1 MTNNTQYEIATRDDT
16 AATVR
21 VAIPQQDVL
30 QEIESV
36 YAQYSNELN
45 VPGFRKGRV
54 PKSVLETRF
63 GRDVFVLA
71 AKAELERKHLPAAL
85 ERLDLHPV
93 SVPKVQEVSFD
104 PEGGF
109 VFQASFAVLPD
120 VKLPPYRG
128 LEVAVPP
135 KRDVSEEDV
144 TQALA
149 EIQSQFGTLA
159 EREGDTVSEGDIV
172 RVREKGEE
180 WDTRAEKENPVTSAL
195 VGRRVG
201 DSVDI
206 DVSLEDD
213 AKHMKATVAVVG
225 LRQVV
230 LPAIDD
236 ELAKD
241 AGFDTLAALRD
252 DVRRR
257 MVEARD
263 ERHRRAI
270 ETLLLDTLVEKTS
283 LPLPEPFVVELVD
296 EEVERVRSALERPG
310 SSLSFARYL
319 EQRATTE
326 EDLRKEIRGSV
337 ERRLR
342 RELVLGNVAEAEGVA
357 ISDAELEDMAK
368 ADAQGAGEDG
378 LRFVARLKAEE
389 RWDDYRS
396 AKVTERLLGIL
407 RESAIITEKEE

>member
-63 GRDVFVLA
+63 GRDVFVLE
-71 AKAELERKHLPAAL
+71 AKDELERKHLPAAL
-85 ERLDLHPV
+85 EQLDLHPV

-135 KRDVSEEDV
+135 TRDVSEEDV

-149 EIQSQFGTLA
+149 QIQSQFGTLA
-159 EREGDTVSEGDIV
+159 EREGDTISEGDIV

-180 WDTRAEKENPVTSAL
+180 WDTRAETENPVTSAL

-213 AKHMKATVAVVG
+213 AKHMKATVTVVG

-241 AGFDTLAALRD
+241 AGFDTLTALRD

-257 MVEARD
+257 IVEARD

-270 ETLLLDTLVEKTS
+270 ETVLLDTLVEKTP

-296 EEVERVRSALERPG
+296 EEVGRVRSAFERPG

-337 ERRLR
+337 EHRLR
-342 RELVLGNVAEAEGVA
+342 RELVLGHLAEAEGVA
-357 ISDAELEDMAK
+357 ISDAELEDIAK

-378 LRFVARLKAEE
+378 LRFVARLRAEE
-389 RWDDYRS
+389 RWDDYHS
-396 AKVTERLLGIL
+396 TKVTERLLGIL
-407 RESAIITEKEE
+407 RESAVITEKEE

>member
-63 GRDVFVLA
+63 GRDVFVLE
-71 AKAELERKHLPAAL
+71 AKDELERKHLPAAL

-213 AKHMKATVAVVG
+213 DKHMKATVAVVG

-230 LPAIDD
+230 LPAVDD

>member
-63 GRDVFVLA
+63 GRDVFVLE
-71 AKAELERKHLPAAL
+71 AKDELERKHLPAAL
-85 ERLDLHPV
+85 AALDLHPV

-128 LEVAVPP
+128 LEVIVPSIH
-135 KRDVSEEDV
+135 DVSEEDV

-149 EIQSQFGTLA
+149 QIQSQFGTLA
-159 EREGDTVSEGDIV
+159 ERDGDTVSEGDIV

-180 WDTRAEKENPVTSAL
+180 WDTRAETENPVTSAL

-206 DVSLEDD
+206 DVSLEDSD
-213 AKHMKATVAVVG
+213 KHMKATVTVVG
-225 LRQVV
+225 LRQIV

-257 MVEARD
+257 IVEARD
-263 ERHRRAI
+263 ERHRQAI
-270 ETLLLDTLVEKTS
+270 ETALLDTLVERTP
-283 LPLPEPFVVELVD
+283 LPLPEPFVLELVD
-296 EEVERVRSALERPG
+296 EEVGRVRSALERPG
-310 SSLSFARYL
+310 SSLTFARYL
-319 EQRATTE
+319 EERATTE
-326 EDLRKEIRGSV
+326 EDLRKQIRGSV
-337 ERRLR
+337 EHRLR
-342 RELVLGNVAEAEGVA
+342 RELVLGNLAEAEGVA

-389 RWDDYRS
+389 RWEDYHS
-396 AKVTERLLGIL
+396 AKLTERLLGIL
-407 RESAIITEKEE
+407 RESAVITEKEE

>member
-21 VAIPQQDVL
+21 VAIPKHDVL

-63 GRDVFVLA
+63 GRDVFVLE
-71 AKAELERKHLPAAL
+71 AKDELERKHLPAAL
-85 ERLDLHPV
+85 AELDLHPV

-149 EIQSQFGTLA
+149 QIQSQFGTLA

-180 WDTRAEKENPVTSAL
+180 WDTRAETENPVTSAL

-213 AKHMKATVAVVG
+213 DKHMKATVTVVG

-241 AGFDTLAALRD
+241 AGFDTLTALRD

-257 MVEARD
+257 IVEARD

-270 ETLLLDTLVEKTS
+270 ETLLLDTLVEKTP

-296 EEVERVRSALERPG
+296 EEVKRVRTALERPG
-310 SSLSFARYL
+310 SSLTFARYL
-319 EQRATTE
+319 EERATTE

-337 ERRLR
+337 EHRLR
-342 RELVLGNVAEAEGVA
+342 RELVLGNLAEAEGVA

-378 LRFVARLKAEE
+378 LRFVARLRAEE
-389 RWDDYRS
+389 RWDDYHS

>member
-63 GRDVFVLA
+63 GRDVFVLE
-71 AKAELERKHLPAAL
+71 AKDELERKHLPAAL

-257 MVEARD
+257 IVEARD

-270 ETLLLDTLVEKTS
+270 ETLLLDTLVEKTP
-283 LPLPEPFVVELVD
+283 LPLPEPFVLELVD

-337 ERRLR
+337 EHRLR
-342 RELVLGNVAEAEGVA
+342 RELVLGNVAETEAVA

-389 RWDDYRS
+389 RWADYRS

>member
-63 GRDVFVLA
+63 GRDVFVLE
-71 AKAELERKHLPAAL
+71 AKDELERKHLPAAL

-128 LEVAVPP
+128 LEVAVPS

-213 AKHMKATVAVVG
+213 DKHMKATVAVVG

-257 MVEARD
+257 MAEARD

-270 ETLLLDTLVEKTS
+270 ETLLLDTLVEKTP

>member
-63 GRDVFVLA
+63 GRDVFVLE
-71 AKAELERKHLPAAL
+71 AKDELERKHLPAAL

-128 LEVAVPP
+128 LEVAVPS

-213 AKHMKATVAVVG
+213 AKHMKATVTVVG

-230 LPAIDD
+230 LPAMDD

-257 MVEARD
+257 MAEARD

-270 ETLLLDTLVEKTS
+270 ETLLLDTLVEKTP
-283 LPLPEPFVVELVD
+283 LPLPDPFVVELVD

-337 ERRLR
+337 EHRLR
-342 RELVLGNVAEAEGVA
+342 RELVLGNVAEVEGVA

-407 RESAIITEKEE
+407 RESAVITEKEE

>member
-1 MTNNTQYEIATRDDT
+1 MTNNTQYEIASRDDT

-63 GRDVFVLA
+63 GRDVFVLE
-71 AKAELERKHLPAAL
+71 AKDELERKHLPAAI
-85 ERLDLHPV
+85 EQLDLHPV

-120 VKLPPYRG
+120 VKLPPYCG

-135 KRDVSEEDV
+135 MRDVSDEDV
-144 TQALA
+144 DNALA
-149 EIQSQFGTLA
+149 QLQSQFGTLA

-180 WDTRAEKENPVTSAL
+180 WDTRAETENPVTSAL

-206 DVSLEDD
+206 EVSLEDD
-213 AKHMKATVAVVG
+213 DKHMKATVTVVG

-241 AGFDTLAALRD
+241 AGFETLAALRD

-263 ERHRRAI
+263 ERHRRVI
-270 ETLLLDTLVEKTS
+270 EALLLDTLVEKTT
-283 LPLPEPFVVELVD
+283 LPLPEPFVLELVD
-296 EEVERVRSALERPG
+296 EEVGRIRSAFERPG
-310 SSLSFARYL
+310 SSLTFAGYL

-337 ERRLR
+337 EHRLR
-342 RELVLGNVAEAEGVA
+342 RELVLGNLAETEGVA

-389 RWDDYRS
+389 RWEDYHS
-396 AKVTERLLGIL
+396 AKLTERLLGIL
-407 RESAIITEKEE
+407 RESAIITQKEE

>member
-1 MTNNTQYEIATRDDT
+1 
-16 AATVR
+16 
-21 VAIPQQDVL
+21 
-30 QEIESV
+30 
-36 YAQYSNELN
+36 
-45 VPGFRKGRV
+45 
-54 PKSVLETRF
+54 
-63 GRDVFVLA
+63 
-71 AKAELERKHLPAAL
+71 
-85 ERLDLHPV
+85 
-93 SVPKVQEVSFD
+93 
-104 PEGGF
+104 
-109 VFQASFAVLPD
+109 
-120 VKLPPYRG
+120 
-128 LEVAVPP
+128 
-135 KRDVSEEDV
+135 
-144 TQALA
+144 
-149 EIQSQFGTLA
+149 
-159 EREGDTVSEGDIV
+159 
-172 RVREKGEE
+172 
-180 WDTRAEKENPVTSAL
+180 
-195 VGRRVG
+195 
-201 DSVDI
+201 
-206 DVSLEDD
+206 
-213 AKHMKATVAVVG
+213 MKATVTVVG

-270 ETLLLDTLVEKTS
+270 ETLLLDTLVEKTP
-283 LPLPEPFVVELVD
+283 LPLPEPFVVELVG

-389 RWDDYRS
+389 RWEDYHS

-407 RESAIITEKEE
+407 RESAVITEKEE

>member
-54 PKSVLETRF
+54 PKTVLETRF
-63 GRDVFVLA
+63 GRDVFVLE
-71 AKAELERKHLPAAL
+71 AKDELERKHLPAAL
-85 ERLDLHPV
+85 EQLDLHPV

-104 PEGGF
+104 AEGGF

-120 VKLPPYRG
+120 VKLPPYRA

-135 KRDVSEEDV
+135 MRDVSDEDV

-149 EIQSQFGTLA
+149 QIQSQFGTLA

-180 WDTRAEKENPVTSAL
+180 WDTRAETENPVTSAL

-213 AKHMKATVAVVG
+213 DKHMKATVTVVG

-230 LPAIDD
+230 LPALDD

-241 AGFDTLAALRD
+241 AGFDTLSALRD

-263 ERHRRAI
+263 ERHHHAI
-270 ETLLLDTLVEKTS
+270 ETVLLDTLVEKTL

-296 EEVERVRSALERPG
+296 EEVKRVRTALERPG
-310 SSLSFARYL
+310 SSLTFARYL
-319 EQRATTE
+319 EERATTE

-342 RELVLGNVAEAEGVA
+342 RELVLGNLAEVEGVA

-389 RWDDYRS
+389 RWEDYHS

>member
-63 GRDVFVLA
+63 GRDVFVLE
-71 AKAELERKHLPAAL
+71 AKDELERKHLPAAL

-135 KRDVSEEDV
+135 TRDVSDEDV

-149 EIQSQFGTLA
+149 QFQSQFGTLA

-206 DVSLEDD
+206 EVSLEDSD
-213 AKHMKATVAVVG
+213 KHMKATVTVVG
-225 LRQVV
+225 LRQIV

-270 ETLLLDTLVEKTS
+270 ETLLLDTLVEKTP

-337 ERRLR
+337 EHRLR

>member
-63 GRDVFVLA
+63 GRDVFVLE
-71 AKAELERKHLPAAL
+71 AKDELERKHLPAAL

-149 EIQSQFGTLA
+149 EIQSQFGTLG

-213 AKHMKATVAVVG
+213 GKHMKATVTVVG

-270 ETLLLDTLVEKTS
+270 ETLLLDTLVEKTP
-283 LPLPEPFVVELVD
+283 LPLPEPFVVELVG

-337 ERRLR
+337 EHRLR

>member
-1 MTNNTQYEIATRDDT
+1 MTNNTQYEIASRDDT

-63 GRDVFVLA
+63 GRDVFVLE
-71 AKAELERKHLPAAL
+71 AKDELERKHLPVAI
-85 ERLDLHPV
+85 EQLDLHPV

-120 VKLPPYRG
+120 VKLAPYRG

-135 KRDVSEEDV
+135 IHDISDEDV
-144 TQALA
+144 DNALA
-149 EIQSQFGTLA
+149 QIQSKFGTLA

-180 WDTRAEKENPVTSAL
+180 WDARAEKENPVTSAL

-201 DSVDI
+201 DAVDI

-213 AKHMKATVAVVG
+213 ERRLKATVTVVG
-225 LRQVV
+225 LREIV

-241 AGFDTLAALRD
+241 AGFETLAALRD

-257 MVEARD
+257 MVEARA
-263 ERHRRAI
+263 EHHRRAI
-270 ETLLLDTLVEKTS
+270 EALLLDTLVEKTT
-283 LPLPEPFVVELVD
+283 LPLPEPFVLELVD
-296 EEVERVRSALERPG
+296 EEIKQIRSAVERPG
-310 SSLSFARYL
+310 SSLTFAGYL
-319 EQRATTE
+319 EERATKE
-326 EDLRKEIRGSV
+326 EDLRKEIRRSV
-337 ERRLR
+337 EHRLR
-342 RELVLGNVAEAEGVA
+342 RELVLGSLAEAEDVA

-389 RWDDYRS
+389 RWEDYHS
-396 AKVTERLLGIL
+396 AKLTERLLGIL

>member
-63 GRDVFVLA
+63 GRDVFVLE
-71 AKAELERKHLPAAL
+71 AKDELERKHLPAAL

-128 LEVAVPP
+128 LEVAVPS

-144 TQALA
+144 IQALA

-257 MVEARD
+257 MVAARD

-270 ETLLLDTLVEKTS
+270 ETLLLDTLVEKTP

-337 ERRLR
+337 EHRLR

>member
-1 MTNNTQYEIATRDDT
+1 MTHNTQYEIATRDDT

-63 GRDVFVLA
+63 GRDVFVLE
-71 AKAELERKHLPAAL
+71 AKDELERKHLPAAL

-378 LRFVARLKAEE
+378 LRFVAHLKAEE

>member
-54 PKSVLETRF
+54 PKTVLETRF
-63 GRDVFVLA
+63 GRDVFVLE
-71 AKAELERKHLPAAL
+71 AKDELERKHLPAAL
-85 ERLDLHPV
+85 EQLDLHPV

-104 PEGGF
+104 AEGGF

-257 MVEARD
+257 IVEARD

-270 ETLLLDTLVEKTS
+270 ETLLLDTLVEKTP
-283 LPLPEPFVVELVD
+283 LPLPDPFVVELVD

-389 RWDDYRS
+389 RWDDYHS

-407 RESAIITEKEE
+407 RESAVITEKEE

>member
-1 MTNNTQYEIATRDDT
+1 MTNNTQYEIASRDDT

-63 GRDVFVLA
+63 GRDVFVLE
-71 AKAELERKHLPAAL
+71 AKDELERKHLPAAI
-85 ERLDLHPV
+85 EQLDLHPV

-135 KRDVSEEDV
+135 MRDVSDEDV
-144 TQALA
+144 DNALA
-149 EIQSQFGTLA
+149 QLQSQFGTLA

-180 WDTRAEKENPVTSAL
+180 WDTRAETENPVTSAL

-206 DVSLEDD
+206 EVSLEDD
-213 AKHMKATVAVVG
+213 DKHMKATVTVVG

-241 AGFDTLAALRD
+241 AGFETLAALRD

-263 ERHRRAI
+263 ERHRRVI
-270 ETLLLDTLVEKTS
+270 EALLLDTLVEKTT
-283 LPLPEPFVVELVD
+283 LPLPEPFVLELVD
-296 EEVERVRSALERPG
+296 EEVGRIRSAFERPG
-310 SSLSFARYL
+310 SSLTFAGYL

-337 ERRLR
+337 EHRLR
-342 RELVLGNVAEAEGVA
+342 RELVLGNLAETEGVA

-389 RWDDYRS
+389 RWEDYHS
-396 AKVTERLLGIL
+396 AKLTERLLGIL
-407 RESAIITEKEE
+407 RESAIITQKEE

>member
-1 MTNNTQYEIATRDDT
+1 
-16 AATVR
+16 
-21 VAIPQQDVL
+21 
-30 QEIESV
+30 
-36 YAQYSNELN
+36 
-45 VPGFRKGRV
+45 
-54 PKSVLETRF
+54 
-63 GRDVFVLA
+63 
-71 AKAELERKHLPAAL
+71 
-85 ERLDLHPV
+85 V

-135 KRDVSEEDV
+135 TRDVSDEDV

-149 EIQSQFGTLA
+149 QLQSQFGTLA

-213 AKHMKATVAVVG
+213 DKHMKATVTVVG

-270 ETLLLDTLVEKTS
+270 ETLLLDTLVEKTP

-337 ERRLR
+337 EHRLR

-389 RWDDYRS
+389 RWEDYRS

-407 RESAIITEKEE
+407 RESAVITEKEE

>member
-63 GRDVFVLA
+63 GRDVFVLE
-71 AKAELERKHLPAAL
+71 AKDELERKHLPAAL

-149 EIQSQFGTLA
+149 EIQSQFGTLG

-213 AKHMKATVAVVG
+213 DKHMKATVAVVG

-230 LPAIDD
+230 LPAVDD

>member
-1 MTNNTQYEIATRDDT
+1 MTNNTQYEIASRDDT

-63 GRDVFVLA
+63 GRDVFVLE
-71 AKAELERKHLPAAL
+71 AKDELERKHLPAAI
-85 ERLDLHPV
+85 EQLDLHPV

-135 KRDVSEEDV
+135 MRDVSDEDV
-144 TQALA
+144 DNALA
-149 EIQSQFGTLA
+149 QLQSQFGTLA

-180 WDTRAEKENPVTSAL
+180 WDTRAETENPVTSAL

-206 DVSLEDD
+206 EVSLEDD
-213 AKHMKATVAVVG
+213 DKHMKATVTVVG

-241 AGFDTLAALRD
+241 AGFETLAALRD

-270 ETLLLDTLVEKTS
+270 EALLLDTLVEKTT
-283 LPLPEPFVVELVD
+283 LPLPEPFVLELVD
-296 EEVERVRSALERPG
+296 EEVGRIRSAFERPG
-310 SSLSFARYL
+310 SSLTFAGYL

-337 ERRLR
+337 EHRLR
-342 RELVLGNVAEAEGVA
+342 RELVLGNLAETEGVA

-389 RWDDYRS
+389 RWEDYHS
-396 AKVTERLLGIL
+396 AKLTERLLGIL
-407 RESAIITEKEE
+407 RESAIITQKEE

>member
-1 MTNNTQYEIATRDDT
+1 MTNNTQYEIAARGNTE
-16 AATVR
+16 ATVR

-63 GRDVFVLA
+63 GRDVFVLE
-71 AKAELERKHLPAAL
+71 AKDELERKHLPAAL
-85 ERLDLHPV
+85 EQLDLHPV

-135 KRDVSEEDV
+135 TRDVSEEDV

-149 EIQSQFGTLA
+149 QIQSQFGTLA
-159 EREGDTVSEGDIV
+159 EREGDTISEGDIV

-213 AKHMKATVAVVG
+213 AKHMKATVTVVG

-241 AGFDTLAALRD
+241 AGFDTLTALRD

-257 MVEARD
+257 IVEARD

-270 ETLLLDTLVEKTS
+270 ETVLLDTLVEKTP

-296 EEVERVRSALERPG
+296 EEVKRVRTALERPG

-337 ERRLR
+337 EHRLR
-342 RELVLGNVAEAEGVA
+342 RELVLGHLAEAEGVA

-389 RWDDYRS
+389 RWEDYHS

>member
-30 QEIESV
+30 QEIESI

-63 GRDVFVLA
+63 GRDVFVLE
-71 AKAELERKHLPAAL
+71 AKDELERKHLPAAL
-85 ERLDLHPV
+85 ARLDLHPV

-230 LPAIDD
+230 LPAMDD

-270 ETLLLDTLVEKTS
+270 ETLLLDTLVEKTP
-283 LPLPEPFVVELVD
+283 LPLPEPFVLELVD

-407 RESAIITEKEE
+407 RESAVIAEKEE

>member
-63 GRDVFVLA
+63 GRDVFVLE
-71 AKAELERKHLPAAL
+71 AKDELERKHLPAAL

-149 EIQSQFGTLA
+149 EIQSQFGTLG

-213 AKHMKATVAVVG
+213 DKHMKATVTVVG

-270 ETLLLDTLVEKTS
+270 ETLLLDTLVEKTP
-283 LPLPEPFVVELVD
+283 LPLPDPFVVELVD

>member
-54 PKSVLETRF
+54 PKTVLETRF
-63 GRDVFVLA
+63 GRDVFVLE
-71 AKAELERKHLPAAL
+71 AKDELERKHLPAAL
-85 ERLDLHPV
+85 EQLDLHPV

-104 PEGGF
+104 AEGGF

-213 AKHMKATVAVVG
+213 DKHMKATVTVVG

-257 MVEARD
+257 MAEARD

-270 ETLLLDTLVEKTS
+270 ETLLLDTLVEKTP
-283 LPLPEPFVVELVD
+283 LPLPDPFVVELVD

-378 LRFVARLKAEE
+378 LRFVARLRAEE

>member
-63 GRDVFVLA
+63 GRDVFVLE
-71 AKAELERKHLPAAL
+71 AKDELERKHLPAAL

>member
-21 VAIPQQDVL
+21 VAIPQHDVL

-63 GRDVFVLA
+63 GRDVFVLE
-71 AKAELERKHLPAAL
+71 AKDELERKHLPAAL
-85 ERLDLHPV
+85 AELDLHPV

-128 LEVAVPP
+128 LEVTVPP
-135 KRDVSEEDV
+135 MRDISDEDV

-149 EIQSQFGTLA
+149 QIQSQFGTLA

-180 WDTRAEKENPVTSAL
+180 WDTRAETENPVTSAL

-213 AKHMKATVAVVG
+213 DKHMKATVTVVG

-270 ETLLLDTLVEKTS
+270 EAVLLDTLVEKTP
-283 LPLPEPFVVELVD
+283 LPLPEPFVLELVD
-296 EEVERVRSALERPG
+296 EEVGRIRSAFERPG
-310 SSLSFARYL
+310 SSLTFARYL

-337 ERRLR
+337 EHRLR
-342 RELVLGNVAEAEGVA
+342 RELVLGNLAEAEGVT

-389 RWDDYRS
+389 RWEDYHS
-396 AKVTERLLGIL
+396 AKLTERLLGIL

>member
-36 YAQYSNELN
+36 YTQYSNELN

-63 GRDVFVLA
+63 GRDVFVLE
-71 AKAELERKHLPAAL
+71 AKDELERKHLPAAL

-257 MVEARD
+257 MAEARD

-270 ETLLLDTLVEKTS
+270 ETLLLDTLVEKTP

>member
-63 GRDVFVLA
+63 GRDVFVLE
-71 AKAELERKHLPAAL
+71 AKDELERKHLPAAL

-149 EIQSQFGTLA
+149 EIQSQFGTLG

-213 AKHMKATVAVVG
+213 GKHMKATVTVVG

-270 ETLLLDTLVEKTS
+270 ETLLLDTLVEKTP
-283 LPLPEPFVVELVD
+283 LPLPEPFVVELVG

-337 ERRLR
+337 EHRLR

-407 RESAIITEKEE
+407 RESAVITEKEE

>member
-1 MTNNTQYEIATRDDT
+1 MTNNTQYEIASRDDT

-63 GRDVFVLA
+63 GRDVFVLE
-71 AKAELERKHLPAAL
+71 AKDELERKHLPAAI
-85 ERLDLHPV
+85 EQLDLHPV

-135 KRDVSEEDV
+135 MRDVSDEDV
-144 TQALA
+144 DNALA
-149 EIQSQFGTLA
+149 QLQSQFGTLA

-180 WDTRAEKENPVTSAL
+180 WDTRAETENPVTSAL

-206 DVSLEDD
+206 EVSLEDD
-213 AKHMKATVAVVG
+213 DKHMKATVTVVG

-241 AGFDTLAALRD
+241 AGFETLAALRD

-270 ETLLLDTLVEKTS
+270 EALLLDTLVEKTT
-283 LPLPEPFVVELVD
+283 LPLPEPFVLELVD
-296 EEVERVRSALERPG
+296 EEVGRIRSAFERPG
-310 SSLSFARYL
+310 SSLTFAGYL

-337 ERRLR
+337 EHRLR
-342 RELVLGNVAEAEGVA
+342 RELVLGNLAETEGVA

-389 RWDDYRS
+389 RWEDYHS
-396 AKVTERLLGIL
+396 AKLTERLLGIL

>member
-1 MTNNTQYEIATRDDT
+1 MTNNTQYEIAARGNTE
-16 AATVR
+16 ATVR

-63 GRDVFVLA
+63 GRDVFVLE
-71 AKAELERKHLPAAL
+71 AKDELERKHLPAAL
-85 ERLDLHPV
+85 EQLDLHPV

-135 KRDVSEEDV
+135 TRDVSEEDV

-149 EIQSQFGTLA
+149 QIQSQFGTLA

-180 WDTRAEKENPVTSAL
+180 WDTRAETENPVTSAL

-270 ETLLLDTLVEKTS
+270 ETVLLDTLVEKTP
-283 LPLPEPFVVELVD
+283 LPLPEPFVLELVD
-296 EEVERVRSALERPG
+296 EEVKRVRTALERPG

-337 ERRLR
+337 EHRLR
-342 RELVLGNVAEAEGVA
+342 RELVLGNLAEAEGVA

-389 RWDDYRS
+389 RWDDYHS

-407 RESAIITEKEE
+407 RESAVIAEKEE

>member
-63 GRDVFVLA
+63 GRDVFVLE
-71 AKAELERKHLPAAL
+71 AKDELERKHLPAAL

-128 LEVAVPP
+128 LEVAVPS

-257 MVEARD
+257 MVAARD

-270 ETLLLDTLVEKTS
+270 ETLLLDTLVEKTP

-296 EEVERVRSALERPG
+296 EEIERVRSALERPG

-337 ERRLR
+337 EHRLR

>member
-63 GRDVFVLA
+63 GRDVFVLE
-71 AKAELERKHLPAAL
+71 AKDELERKHLPAAL

-149 EIQSQFGTLA
+149 EIQSQFGTLG

-213 AKHMKATVAVVG
+213 GKHMKATVTVVG

-270 ETLLLDTLVEKTS
+270 ETLLLDTLVEKTP
-283 LPLPEPFVVELVD
+283 LPLPEPFVVELVG

>member
-21 VAIPQQDVL
+21 VAIPQHDVL

-63 GRDVFVLA
+63 GRDVFVLE
-71 AKAELERKHLPAAL
+71 AKDELERKHLPAAL
-85 ERLDLHPV
+85 AELDLHPV

-128 LEVAVPP
+128 LEVTVPP
-135 KRDVSEEDV
+135 MRDISDEDV

-149 EIQSQFGTLA
+149 QIQSQFGTLA

-180 WDTRAEKENPVTSAL
+180 WDTRAETQNPVTSAL

-213 AKHMKATVAVVG
+213 DKHMKATVTVVG

-270 ETLLLDTLVEKTS
+270 EAALLDTLVEKTP
-283 LPLPEPFVVELVD
+283 LPLPEPFVLELVG
-296 EEVERVRSALERPG
+296 EEVGRIRSAFERPG
-310 SSLSFARYL
+310 SSLTFARCS
-319 EQRATTE
+319 
-326 EDLRKEIRGSV
+326 K
-337 ERRLR
+337 
-342 RELVLGNVAEAEGVA
+342 
-357 ISDAELEDMAK
+357 
-368 ADAQGAGEDG
+368 
-378 LRFVARLKAEE
+378 
-389 RWDDYRS
+389 
-396 AKVTERLLGIL
+396 
-407 RESAIITEKEE
+407 

>member
-63 GRDVFVLA
+63 GRDVFVLE
-71 AKAELERKHLPAAL
+71 AKDELERKHLPAAL

-213 AKHMKATVAVVG
+213 DKHMKATVAVVG

-270 ETLLLDTLVEKTS
+270 ETLLLDTLVEKTP